1 MKNSICS
8 LMLSCVAAA
17 PAIGGDTGEMLR
29 DRLIFCN
36 QFVIEDPDPAVIRQ
50 IPFSCCQFGRRGHD
64 CHVLDVDDRDR

>member
-1 MKNSICS
+1 MKNFICA
-8 LMLSCVAAA
+8 LMLSCAAV

-36 QFVIEDPDPAVIRQ
+36 QFVIEDPGPAVIAESL
-50 IPFSCCQFGRRGHD
+50 FFCCRFAHQGHD